1 MKSKEIVNEGLSPVL
16 YHSTTE
22 VAARAIL
29 HSDEFKL
36 STTEDNIQRKSNS
49 AGRYPYYMSFSRSRS
64 NGYVRMSEMT
74 VILTI
79 DGRRLSN
86 LHPGGPID
94 YFHYHSDI
102 KFKSDEME
110 DRLLSKSPTVDN
122 AGRYIKLIEVLLP
135 QFWYSPNIAIKPK
148 AENLRYY
155 EVMVEYAAKSDIPV
169 YFYTSQSDF
178 LSGNRRKSLTVSD
191 MKQFIQPRE
200 AVLSEGGAGFNSWVV
215 PSDDTL
221 KREYKVEIELKG
233 RDHLFL
239 SEQDFIDRVKSA
251 PIVSISASEDRM
263 IKNRS
268 RTRNK
273 EELIDLVSSYRSWPE
288 FRNMKTVDAIYQGF
302 ENNSPMELPIVIK
315 QSGRTFILTG
325 NTRMDIAFQL
335 GVSPK
340 VIMVEL

>member
-16 YHSTTE
+16 YHATTE
-22 VAARAIL
+22 DAVMHIL
-29 HSDEFKL
+29 SSDEFKL
-36 STTEDNIQRKSNS
+36 SQTEANVRERHRGS
-49 AGRYPYYMSFSRSRS
+49 ASKYEYYMSFSRSRS
-64 NGYVRMSEMT
+64 NGYVRMADLTAIIT
-74 VILTI
+74 V
-79 DGRRLSN
+79 DGRRLGSQKS
-86 LHPGGPID
+86 GSPID
-94 YFHYHSDI
+94 YYNYYPGLRY
-102 KFKSDEME
+102 KSDEME
-110 DRLLSKSPTVDN
+110 DRVLSHSPTIEN
-122 AGRYIKLIEVLLP
+122 AHRYLKLIEILIPSYWADNQHVP
-135 QFWYSPNIAIKPK
+135 TDSAVK
-148 AENLRYY
+148 YY
-155 EVMVEYAAKSDIPV
+155 ERMVGYADHSETPV
-169 YFYTSQSDF
+169 YFYLDRSAF
-178 LSGNRRKSLTVSD
+178 LSGNRRKAMSIV
-191 MKQFIQPRE
+191 Q
-200 AVLSEGGAGFNSWVV
+200 LSEFATSKKTVVTEQTDGFNNWTV

-315 QSGRTFILTG
+315 QPGRTFILTG
-325 NTRMDIAFQL
+325 NTRMDIAFQM